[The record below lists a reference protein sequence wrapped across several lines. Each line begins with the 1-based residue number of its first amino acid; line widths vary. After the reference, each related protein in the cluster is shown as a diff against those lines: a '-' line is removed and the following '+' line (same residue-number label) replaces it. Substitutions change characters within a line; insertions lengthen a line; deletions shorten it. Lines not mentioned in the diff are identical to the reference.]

1 MLDYLYFLCYVAV
14 FVLCVSTWTF
24 AAIVAFC
31 ISSYFGYE
39 PMAFIISS
47 LCFTVFC
54 LHKDNHVALSGLA
67 IVVFHYVMA
76 WENAISDSY
85 FLSDN
90 VYMTIVTVLNFALM
104 ISLIKSE
111 KNGIYNTAFFRL
123 HDNKLSTT
131 HHQKNKA

>member
-1 MLDYLYFLCYVAV
+1 
-14 FVLCVSTWTF
+14 
-24 AAIVAFC
+24 
-31 ISSYFGYE
+31 
-39 PMAFIISS
+39 MAFIISS

-54 LHKDNHVALSGLA
+54 LHKDNRVALAGLA

-76 WENAISDSY
+76 WENAVSDSY

-123 HDNKLSTT
+123 HDNKLSAT